1 MALMLID
8 VELDLLVEVPVAG
21 DLEATLAAQWERLQD
36 DAAKDSFAR
45 RLATKLVPVLTE
57 SLDWDLKPPTPAQI
71 TFATSISRQLGV
83 GLPVDVLRHRG
94 AMNAYLDEHGDK
106 LKQQHA
112 ARRTTK
118 A

>member
-8 VELDLLVEVPVAG
+8 VELDLLVEVPIAG
-21 DLEATLAAQWERLQD
+21 DLESTLAAQWDRLRD
-36 DAAKDSFAR
+36 DAAKDAFAR
-45 RLATKLVPVLTE
+45 RLANRLAPVLTE
-57 SLDWDLKPPTPAQI
+57 CLDWDLKPPSPAQI

-83 GLPVDVLRHRG
+83 ELPVDVLRQRG
-94 AMNAYLDEHGDK
+94 AMNAYLDQHGDK

-112 ARRTTK
+112 ARRVTK